1 MDQKTKKCIT
11 NVIPEEQGTAMN
23 DGEHAH
29 VYKENKRILA
39 ALSAVADYLYK
50 DNMVMAL
57 TIIESLVNGD
67 VVASQ
72 HLDQSQSSR
81 LAIFSTQFNRW
92 CINQE
97 LTAGWIALLPSQ
109 TSEGYTSVQVGGSK
123 QVCDLIEA
131 LHKGQR

>member
-1 MDQKTKKCIT
+1 MD
-11 NVIPEEQGTAMN
+11 E
-23 DGEHAH
+23 GEHAH

-50 DNMVMAL
+50 GNTNMAL

-67 VVASQ
+67 EVASQ
-72 HLDQSQSSR
+72 HLDQSQSTR

-97 LTAGWIALLPSQ
+97 LTAGWIALLPSH
-109 TSEGYTSVQVGGSK
+109 TTKGHTSVQVGGSK

-131 LHKGQR
+131 LHKGER

>member
-1 MDQKTKKCIT
+1 
-11 NVIPEEQGTAMN
+11 MN
-23 DGEHAH
+23 DATHSHIYE
-29 VYKENKRILA
+29 ENKRILA
-39 ALSAVADYLYK
+39 ALAAVADYLYK
-50 DNMVMAL
+50 DNTVMAL

-72 HLDQSQSSR
+72 HLDPSQSR
-81 LAIFSTQFNRW
+81 RIAVFSAQFNRW

-109 TSEGYTSVQVGGSK
+109 NKGHTSVQVGGSK

-131 LHKGQR
+131 LHKGER